1 MKKITIKTIGAWKK
15 NPKPFSVVTAYDY
28 TSAKIINDSNIPIVL
43 VGDSASMV
51 TYGFSSTIPVTMDEM
66 ILVCRAVSKAC
77 SSTFVVGDMPFLSYQ
92 SSVATAIKNAGL
104 ILKRGMAEAVKLEG
118 GVEIK
123 SQIKKIVSSG
133 IPVMGHIGLTP
144 QSVNQLS
151 GHRIQGKD
159 IQSAQKIIDDAKAVE
174 DAGAF
179 AVVLECIPSEL
190 SKLISNQLSIPT
202 IGIGAGP
209 HCDGQVQVWHD
220 ILGLIDNFNPKHAK
234 KYLKLSDNITKA
246 LNQYNSD
253 VANKK
258 FPKKQHTSSCSP
270 NIIKQLNK

>member
-1 MKKITIKTIGAWKK
+1 
-15 NPKPFSVVTAYDY
+15 
-28 TSAKIINDSNIPIVL
+28 
-43 VGDSASMV
+43 
-51 TYGFSSTIPVTMDEM
+51 
-66 ILVCRAVSKAC
+66 
-77 SSTFVVGDMPFLSYQ
+77 
-92 SSVATAIKNAGL
+92 
-104 ILKRGMAEAVKLEG
+104 MAEAVKLEG

-123 SQIKKIVSSG
+123 PQIKKIVSSG

-159 IQSAQKIIDDAKAVE
+159 LQSAQKIIDDARAVE

-190 SKLISNQLSIPT
+190 SKLISDTLSIPT

-220 ILGLIDNFNPKHAK
+220 ILGLINNFHPKHAK
-234 KYLKLSDNITKA
+234 KYLKLSDNIAQA

-258 FPKKQHTSSCSP
+258 FPEKKHTSFCSS
-270 NIIKQLNK
+270 NIIKKIK

>member
-1 MKKITIKTIGAWKK
+1 MKKITIKTIGSWKE
-15 NPKPFSVVTAYDY
+15 NSKPFSVVTAYDY

-66 ILVCRAVSKAC
+66 ILVCRAVAKAC

-118 GVEIK
+118 GVEVK
-123 SQIKKIVSSG
+123 PQIKKIVSSG

-159 IQSAQKIIDDAKAVE
+159 IQSAQKIIDDARAVE

-190 SKLISNQLSIPT
+190 SKLISDTLSIPT

-220 ILGLIDNFNPKHAK
+220 ILGLINDFHPKHAK

-258 FPKKQHTSSCSP
+258 FPEKKHTSLCSP
-270 NIIKQLNK
+270 NIIKKIK

>member
-1 MKKITIKTIGAWKK
+1 MKNITIKTIGSWKK
-15 NPKPFSVVTAYDY
+15 KSKPFSVITAYDY
-28 TSAKIINDSNIPIVL
+28 TSAKIVDDSDIPIVL
-43 VGDSASMV
+43 VGDSASMI
-51 TYGFSSTIPVTMDEM
+51 TYGFSSTLPVSMDEM
-66 ILVCRAVSKAC
+66 LLVSRAVSKAC

-92 SSVATAIKNAGL
+92 PSVSIAIKNAGL
-104 ILKRGMAEAVKLEG
+104 LLKRGRAEAVKLEG

-133 IPVMGHIGLTP
+133 IPVMGHVGLTP

-159 IQSAQKIIDDAKAVE
+159 IKSAQKILDDARAVE

-179 AVVLECIPSEL
+179 SVVLECVPQNL
-190 SKLISNQLSIPT
+190 AKLISDTLTIPT

-209 HCDGQVQVWHD
+209 HCDGQIQVFHD
-220 ILGLIDNFNPKHAK
+220 ILGLIDEFNPKHAK
-234 KYLKLSDNITKA
+234 KYLNLSTDIGKT
-246 LNQYNSD
+246 LNVYSQE

-258 FPKKQHTSSCSP
+258 FPQKKHSTSCISD
-270 NIIKQLNK
+270 IISSLE

>member
-1 MKKITIKTIGAWKK
+1 MKKITIKTIGSWKE
-15 NPKPFSVVTAYDY
+15 NSKPFSVVTAYDY
-28 TSAKIINDSNIPIVL
+28 TSAKIINDSNIPIIL

-66 ILVCRAVSKAC
+66 ILVCRAVAKAC

-118 GVEIK
+118 GVEVK
-123 SQIKKIVSSG
+123 PQIKKIVSSG

-159 IQSAQKIIDDAKAVE
+159 IQSAQKIIDDARAVE

-190 SKLISNQLSIPT
+190 SKLISDTLSIPT

-220 ILGLIDNFNPKHAK
+220 ILGLINNFHPKHAK

-258 FPKKQHTSSCSP
+258 FPEKKHTSLCSP
-270 NIIKQLNK
+270 NIIKKIK

>member
-1 MKKITIKTIGAWKK
+1 MKKITIKTIGSWKE
-15 NPKPFSVVTAYDY
+15 NSKPFSVVTAYDY
-28 TSAKIINDSNIPIVL
+28 TSAKIINDSNIPIIL

-66 ILVCRAVSKAC
+66 ILVCRAVAKAC

-118 GVEIK
+118 GVEVK
-123 SQIKKIVSSG
+123 PQIKKIVSSG

-159 IQSAQKIIDDAKAVE
+159 IQSAQKIIDDARAVE

-190 SKLISNQLSIPT
+190 SKLISDTLSIPT

-220 ILGLIDNFNPKHAK
+220 ILGLINNFHPKHAK

-258 FPKKQHTSSCSP
+258 FPAKKHTSLCSP
-270 NIIKQLNK
+270 NIIKKIK